1 MLRTSAGGGDAL
13 KKVLKFY
20 LTEIIHLSIM
30 LIDLLEKEGYK
41 ENSDEADY
49 KK

>member
-13 KKVLKFY
+13 KKISKFY

-41 ENSDEADY
+41 ENSNEADY